1 MAYLSMSTTA
11 FDPVFELALEVYECI
26 NDLDDACLGKIEV
39 ERGCEHNFNM
49 SMIDY
54 I

>member
-1 MAYLSMSTTA
+1 MP
-11 FDPVFELALEVYECI
+11 DECI
-26 NDLDDACLGKIEV
+26 DDIDDACLGKIEV